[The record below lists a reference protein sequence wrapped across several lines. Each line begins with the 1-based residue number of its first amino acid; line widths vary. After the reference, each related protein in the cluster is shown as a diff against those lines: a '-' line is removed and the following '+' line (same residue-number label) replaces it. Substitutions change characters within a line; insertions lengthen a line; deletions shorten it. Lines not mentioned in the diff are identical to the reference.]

1 MKRIILLACALMLS
15 LASFGQKYDT
25 DFKHT
30 HRLKVNGKTTV
41 MKGHLDYDGKE
52 HLNMIYS
59 DPAGEYFVIDGSQIK
74 MNLYGK
80 KAELNA
86 DKVPM
91 IQLQRA
97 TLLNCLAGNWE
108 QAAKDNNAKA
118 STSEKLG
125 FRTVSIVSD
134 KVVPRGGYKSV
145 TITYRVKDGMVTRLV
160 LEDAVGIEDS
170 YEMQ

>member
-1 MKRIILLACALMLS
+1 MKRIILIVCALMLS

-30 HRLKVNGKTTV
+30 HRMKVSGKTTV

-52 HLNMIYS
+52 NLNMIYS
-59 DPAGEYFVIDGSQIK
+59 DPEGDYFIVDGSVIK

-80 KAELNA
+80 KAELDA
-86 DKVPM
+86 EKVPM
-91 IQLQRA
+91 IKLQRA

-108 QAAKDNNAKA
+108 QAAKENNAKA
-118 STSEKLG
+118 TSSDKLG
-125 FRTVSIVSD
+125 FRTVNIVSE

-145 TITYRVKDGMVTRLV
+145 SITYRIKDGLVTRLA
-160 LEDAVGIEDS
+160 LEDAVGIEDT